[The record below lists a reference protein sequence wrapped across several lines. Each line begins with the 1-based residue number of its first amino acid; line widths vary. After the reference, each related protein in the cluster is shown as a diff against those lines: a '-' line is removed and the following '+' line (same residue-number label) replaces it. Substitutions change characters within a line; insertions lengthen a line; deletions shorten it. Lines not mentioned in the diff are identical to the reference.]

1 MMPNFKACACRCG
14 LKLFTPAMHTSN
26 RWCIHNEHKGNNEAY
41 NIMKECTVDIYY
53 IHIILLHLYTH
64 TDTTLEK
71 GCSRWGLYNII
82 P

>member
-1 MMPNFKACACRCG
+1 
-14 LKLFTPAMHTSN
+14 
-26 RWCIHNEHKGNNEAY
+26 
-41 NIMKECTVDIYY
+41 MKECTVGVYY